1 LISKHRFIR
10 LYLITLFL
18 EINILFNKTIIKK
31 YVWENDLEKIK
42 RDKIK

>member
-1 LISKHRFIR
+1 
-10 LYLITLFL
+10 
-18 EINILFNKTIIKK
+18 LFNKTIIKK